1 MNQKHPP
8 MTSAE
13 KNTFAQ
19 QVLHQIGAPVN
30 DANMAVMTAW
40 MDREGS
46 ISDYNPLNTT
56 LKYGNCTNFNNV
68 GVKNFETDLDGVMA
82 TAKTLKGYPSLVTA
96 FKAGEPWTAVDGD
109 AAMRKWSN
117 NEYGFG
123 EILSSAAKKTSD
135 PNLKA
140 AAANYQPTD
149 AYTDRKIS
157 YVNVGPTAADAARN
171 YAHPIVKDV
180 SNLTPLTPIQVVQ
193 EGLDLAS
200 WYERNPC
207 LVGNSKIH
215 QTGWPVVFELR
226 LNRADNTSLT
236 GRDGTPIQVRLN
248 TSLTSVSTRSQHI
261 VSREPQAVGMMVTLW
276 GSQPD
281 TLVGRG
287 TTGAFMNQF
296 GLAALMSCRLTAQ
309 AASWYS
315 LIQSAWASNPEGLKA
330 IIGAGGKSPDVF
342 RVAAQDAFVELLS
355 LFKNNG
361 VTRYLPMPSWAE
373 DVMQRTSSATNAY
386 KQAQQALN
394 AYKQDGT
401 VWSPS
406 AGATGYQIKA
416 RAGDIYTRGH
426 VVLKYKG
433 REHLGYFKALQFM
446 ASASSPFKWDFDF
459 TFRVLKSYTPIFQKS
474 TT

>member
-13 KNTFAQ
+13 RTAWAQ
-19 QVLHQIGAPVN
+19 QFLQGINAPITP
-30 DANMAVMTAW
+30 ANMDFMEAW
-40 MDREGS
+40 MTQEGS
-46 ISDYNPLNTT
+46 IADYNPLCTSQ
-56 LKYGNCTNFNNV
+56 KYGSCTTFNND
-68 GVKNFETDLDGVMA
+68 GVKNYASPADGLA
-82 TAKTLKGYPSLVTA
+82 ASIITIKNGRYPSILEGLQKGT
-96 FKAGEPWTAVDGD
+96 PWTAKDEEMLVWSGNWYGVGEVLDI
-109 AAMRKWSN
+109 AAR
-117 NEYGFG
+117 
-123 EILSSAAKKTSD
+123 KTSD

-140 AAANYQPTD
+140 AAANRQPTD
-149 AYTDRKIS
+149 AYADRKIS
-157 YVNVGPTAADAARN
+157 YVDVGPTAADAARN

-281 TLVGRG
+281 TIVGRG

-315 LIQSAWASNPEGLKA
+315 LIQSAWANNPEGLKA

-401 VWSPS
+401 VWSPA